1 MNRSKMAFSPKDV
14 RQRVITIR
22 FARLEKAMFE
32 RVAHLEELRKCTI
45 WAQKDKPMAQ
55 MLDDY
60 LELKEIAK
68 RWHIIL

>member
-1 MNRSKMAFSPKDV
+1 MNSYKMALSPKGV
-14 RQRVITIR
+14 RRRVVTIR
-22 FARLEKAMFE
+22 LARLEESMFE
-32 RVAHLEELRKCTI
+32 RVAHLEELRKCII

-60 LELKEIAK
+60 LELKEAAK